1 MSAATVENPY
11 AGQGAVLLDIG
22 GDVGA
27 VVVEVPDDM
36 EGVEVEI
43 RPAGAPGG
51 GHHHA
56 HDHAHGQ
63 GGHAHHPHVAVV
75 RRPVADGRVASL
87 VYGEVVEG
95 SYVLVVKDTDDVQ
108 LRVEVRGGEV
118 SQTSWPR

>member
-27 VVVEVPDDM
+27 VVVEVPDEM

-56 HDHAHGQ
+56 HDHGTHT
-63 GGHAHHPHVAVV
+63 HHPHVAVV
-75 RRPVADGRVASL
+75 RRPVADGLVASL
-87 VYGEVVEG
+87 VFGEVVEG

-118 SQTSWPR
+118 TQTSWPR